1 MLFYDILV
9 FDFLYLNKN
18 PLVTVMTLKKEINR
32 NLAESLG
39 LLEES
44 SMHFI
49 SSTFSLYFPS
59 NAALVCVTNCT
70 HATTSILSF

>member
-39 LLEES
+39 
-44 SMHFI
+44 
-49 SSTFSLYFPS
+49 
-59 NAALVCVTNCT
+59 AA
-70 HATTSILSF
+70 